1 MPAAPKMWTVDHLG
15 LLSHQKQNLSDTA
28 RNRSHIRMLLIASAP
43 YRESGYARS
52 FGHGQV
58 LGVSLLPQGR

>member
-43 YRESGYARS
+43 YERVAMRVALDMAEC
-52 FGHGQV
+52 
-58 LGVSLLPQGR
+58 